1 MQANLLD
8 SDCAAPLLHPQGLVM
23 TSPSS
28 SGSLA
33 MDGDVLPAPSTKHVA
48 TLHTRLPRGDE
59 VVLRQQAVDAGGAR
73 LGTTGTTLWLGAQV
87 LSAYLASAIE
97 AKPSRGRAL
106 ELGAGVGYL
115 ALTVASLGY
124 DVVTT
129 DIEPVLSRV
138 LAPNAAAAP
147 QGCGAIE
154 AREIDWFDAVRAAE
168 AAKGGEA
175 NTAGEPRAG
184 EGSRDASPSLA
195 LLDAQYDLVVTT
207 DTIYAPEMTPALWAA
222 LERAAA
228 RRPGRRTPTVYIGL
242 ERRDPRVVDAAL
254 EMGRQRGCAM
264 RRVAHERLVRA
275 LERVGWHWAP
285 EDWEGIEV
293 WKGKWR

>member
-1 MQANLLD
+1 
-8 SDCAAPLLHPQGLVM
+8 
-23 TSPSS
+23 
-28 SGSLA
+28 
-33 MDGDVLPAPSTKHVA
+33 MDTEVLPAPNTKHVA
-48 TLHTRLPRGDE
+48 TLHTRLPNGDE
-59 VVLRQQAVDAGGAR
+59 VTLLQQAVDADGTR

-97 AKPSRGRAL
+97 FKPNRGRAL

-124 DVVTT
+124 DVLTS
-129 DIEPVLSRV
+129 DIEPVVSRV

-147 QGCGAIE
+147 RGCGTIE
-154 AREIDWFDAVRAAE
+154 AREIDWFDAVRAASE
-168 AAKGGEA
+168 ESGPSGSKEGGS
-175 NTAGEPRAG
+175 TSGDPK
-184 EGSRDASPSLA
+184 ASASLA

-228 RRPGRRTPTVYIGL
+228 PRPGRRTPTVYIGL
-242 ERRDPRVVDAAL
+242 ERRDPRVVDAAM
-254 EMGRQRGCAM
+254 EMGRQRGCTM
-264 RRVAHERLVRA
+264 RRVAHGRVVKA
-275 LERVGWHWAP
+275 LERAGWHWGP
-285 EDWEGIEV
+285 DDWEGIEV